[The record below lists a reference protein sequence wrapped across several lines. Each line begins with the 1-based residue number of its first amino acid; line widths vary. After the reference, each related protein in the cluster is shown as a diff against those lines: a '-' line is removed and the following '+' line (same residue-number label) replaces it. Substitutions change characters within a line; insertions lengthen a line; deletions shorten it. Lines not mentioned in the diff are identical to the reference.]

1 VKDIVNFECIN
12 DRFST
17 TRRLTRTPKEPDPC
31 FQLPAPQTPKLIGGL
46 RTRGL
51 YKAEGPE
58 PIVTVV
64 TIAYNCASSIEET
77 MLSVLNQTY
86 SNIEYVVIDGGSTD
100 GTVDVIRKYEH
111 AIDYWV
117 SEPDRGIYDAMNKGI
132 RASTGQWLNMM
143 NVKDVFFS
151 NNTIQIFADKY
162 LQGGARFVYSDMWL
176 RNGVYDTGS
185 LRRHVC
191 DHTRLNINHQGS
203 IYQKSLHL
211 EYGPYIVAKGV
222 TISDYLFFSLID
234 PRNYLKADEP
244 IAVYDTTGISGS
256 NDSVGQRLIVDY
268 LLNGM
273 PRYQFLARFHLLSFP
288 KQVETFLVRLVR
300 LFKEPDPRWKK

>member
-1 VKDIVNFECIN
+1 MDFECID

-31 FQLPAPQTPKLIGGL
+31 FQLPGKPAPANAGGL

-58 PIVTVV
+58 PIVTVI

-86 SNIEYVVIDGGSTD
+86 SNIEYIVIDGGSTD
-100 GTVDVIRKYEH
+100 GTLDVIRKYGH
-111 AIDYWV
+111 AIDYWI
-117 SEPDRGIYDAMNKGI
+117 SEPDRGIYDAINKGV
-132 RASTGQWLNMM
+132 RASTGQWLNCM

-151 NNTIQIFADKY
+151 NNTIQTIADKY
-162 LQGGARFVYSDMWL
+162 LHGEARFIYSDILL
-176 RNGVYDTGS
+176 RNGIYENGA
-185 LRRHVC
+185 LHRHVC
-191 DHTRLNINHQGS
+191 DHEKLIINHQGS

-211 EYGPYIVAKGV
+211 EYGPYMVAKEM

-234 PRNYLKADEP
+234 PKYYRKADEP
-244 IAVYDTTGISGS
+244 IAIYDTTGLS
-256 NDSVGQRLIVDY
+256 NAKAPTEQRFIIDY
-268 LLNGM
+268 LVNGM
-273 PRYQFLARFHLLSFP
+273 PKSRFLAHFHLGYYR
-288 KQVETFLVRLVR
+288 KEAEAQLVRVVRSLRKLVWR
-300 LFKEPDPRWKK
+300 PKA